1 MIAAGTTAVADIV
14 TDVEAA
20 SALHDARLHGITYWE
35 VMSWTN
41 AAWAERG
48 RAEVEARLDAL
59 PSPPGT
65 GLSPH
70 APYSLDVEPLLEI
83 PDIVRERGS
92 RLHLH
97 LGEAAFE
104 REHGEAVPWQKQR
117 PASFRALR
125 DEGFGTGATEFVDE
139 LGVLGPDCH
148 IAHGVYMTARDRA
161 ILRARG
167 TTVALCPRSNAVI
180 GLDEPPVA
188 AYLVEGNALAVG
200 TDSLASSPRSTCSP
214 TSPNCTARA
223 GAGVRQPRPA
233 GAAAA
238 GGDARG
244 RSRDGSRHRPARRG
258 IPRGRAPWRIW
269 RSSTSRCRRWMP
281 RSSISWCPAPGR
293 PPRPSSTARRA
304 SPRPPS
310 PVRQECAHD
319 RSSRHRPPGDRA
331 AARPRTAPRGRVVP
345 AHVDGVVRGRHPRG
359 SAPRGDL
366 HPLLLLPPDERSAWH
381 VVTSDEVWLWH
392 GPGAL
397 ELSLAERGPSR
408 ARRRRSPSAPTSPRV
423 MCCSTP
429 FRRECGRRP
438 DPWATWRSW

>member
-1 MIAAGTTAVADIV
+1 MQERAGRVVVYSASLVLPITAPPIRGGAIAVAAGRIRHVGEREWVVHELRTRGIAFDEVHWSGVLTPGLVNAHAHLQYTGMAEVGLGTYDGFDDWAQAFQVVYETPHDWGADARTGANAMIAAGTTAVADVV

-20 SALHDARLHGITYWE
+20 SALHDAKLHGITYWE

-92 RLHLH
+92 RLHIH

-104 REHGEAVPWQKQR
+104 REHGEALPWRERR
-117 PASFRALR
+117 PASFQALR

-148 IAHGVYMTARDRA
+148 IAHGVYTTARDRA
-161 ILRARG
+161 TLRARG

-200 TDSLASSPRSTCSP
+200 TDSSASSPSLDLLADVAALHRL
-214 TSPNCTARA
+214 ARA
-223 GAGVRQPRPA
+223 QGYTGRDLSALLLRAATLGGAHAMGLDTGPA
-233 GAAAA
+233 RTGYLAVGAAADLA
-238 GGDARG
+238 FFDLDVDAVDDTIENLAT
-244 RSRDGSRHRPARRG
+244 DGA
-258 IPRGRAPWRIW
+258 GRAVATLI
-269 RSSTSRCRRWMP
+269 
-281 RSSISWCPAPGR
+281 
-293 PPRPSSTARRA
+293 
-304 SPRPPS
+304 
-310 PVRQECAHD
+310 
-319 RSSRHRPPGDRA
+319 
-331 AARPRTAPRGRVVP
+331 
-345 AHVDGVVRGRHPRG
+345 DGVVR
-359 SAPRGDL
+359 SA
-366 HPLLLLPPDERSAWH
+366 SA
-381 VVTSDEVWLWH
+381 VFTRETGV
-392 GPGAL
+392 
-397 ELSLAERGPSR
+397 
-408 ARRRRSPSAPTSPRV
+408 SAH
-423 MCCSTP
+423 
-429 FRRECGRRP
+429 
-438 DPWATWRSW
+438 D

>member
-1 MIAAGTTAVADIV
+1 MSVVLYSASLVLPVTAPPIPGGAIAVAGGRIRHVGDREWVRHELRARGVAFDEVHWPGVLTPGLVNAHSHLQYTGMAEVGRGSYAGFDDWDDAFTPVYRAGHDWAADARAGALAMIAAGTTAVADIV

-59 PSPPGT
+59 PAPPGT

-104 REHGEAVPWQKQR
+104 REHGEAVPWQLHR
-117 PASFRALR
+117 PTSFRALR

-188 AYLVEGNALAVG
+188 AYLLEGNALAVG
-200 TDSLASSPRSTCSP
+200 TDSLASSPSLDLLADVSALHRL
-214 TSPNCTARA
+214 ARA
-223 GAGVRQPRPA
+223 QGYANRDLPELLLRAATLGGAHAMGLDT
-233 GAAAA
+233 G
-238 GGDARG
+238 
-244 RSRDGSRHRPARRG
+244 PARTG
-258 IPRGRAPWRIW
+258 YLAVGAV
-269 RSSTSRCRRWMP
+269 
-281 RSSISWCPAPGR
+281 ADL
-293 PPRPSSTARRA
+293 AFFDV
-304 SPRPPS
+304 
-310 PVRQECAHD
+310 PVSEVDDTIEHLVVD
-319 RSSRHRPPGDRA
+319 GEGRA
-331 AARPRTAPRGRVVP
+331 AATFI
-345 AHVDGVVRGRHPRG
+345 DGEV
-359 SAPRGDL
+359 
-366 HPLLLLPPDERSAWH
+366 RSA
-381 VVTSDEVWLWH
+381 
-392 GPGAL
+392 
-397 ELSLAERGPSR
+397 
-408 ARRRRSPSAPTSPRV
+408 SAAFT
-423 MCCSTP
+423 
-429 FRRECGRRP
+429 RETGVSADDR
-438 DPWATWRSW
+438 

>member
-1 MIAAGTTAVADIV
+1 MQERADRVVVFSASLVLPITAPPIRDGAIAVAAGRIRHVGDREWVLRELQARGLTFDEVHWPGVLMPGLVNAHSHLQYTGMAAVGRGSYAGFEDWAAAFQPVYELGHDWGADATAGARAMIAAGTTAVADIV

-48 RAEVEARLDAL
+48 HAEVEARLDAL

-92 RLHLH
+92 RLHIH

-104 REHGEAVPWQKQR
+104 RGHDDPQPWR
-117 PASFRALR
+117 ERRAASFQALR

-161 ILRARG
+161 TLRARG
-167 TTVALCPRSNAVI
+167 TSVALCPRSNAVI

-200 TDSLASSPRSTCSP
+200 TDSLASSPSLDLLADVAALHRLAQAQGYVHRDLSALLLRAATLGGAHAMGLDTGP
-214 TSPNCTARA
+214 ARTGYLA
-223 GAGVRQPRPA
+223 VGAVADLAFFDVPVSGVDDTIEHLVVDGAG
-233 GAAAA
+233 
-238 GGDARG
+238 
-244 RSRDGSRHRPARRG
+244 
-258 IPRGRAPWRIW
+258 
-269 RSSTSRCRRWMP
+269 
-281 RSSISWCPAPGR
+281 
-293 PPRPSSTARRA
+293 
-304 SPRPPS
+304 
-310 PVRQECAHD
+310 
-319 RSSRHRPPGDRA
+319 RA
-331 AARPRTAPRGRVVP
+331 AATYI
-345 AHVDGVVRGRHPRG
+345 DGEVRWT
-359 SAPRGDL
+359 SA
-366 HPLLLLPPDERSAWH
+366 SF
-381 VVTSDEVWLWH
+381 
-392 GPGAL
+392 
-397 ELSLAERGPSR
+397 
-408 ARRRRSPSAPTSPRV
+408 ARETGVSV
-423 MCCSTP
+423 
-429 FRRECGRRP
+429 
-438 DPWATWRSW
+438 

>member
-1 MIAAGTTAVADIV
+1 
-14 TDVEAA
+14 
-20 SALHDARLHGITYWE
+20 
-35 VMSWTN
+35 MSWTN

-83 PDIVRERGS
+83 PDIVRER
-92 RLHLH
+92 
-97 LGEAAFE
+97 AAACTCTWARRPFE

-200 TDSLASSPRSTCSP
+200 TDSLASSPSLDLLADVAELHRL
-214 TSPNCTARA
+214 ARAQGYVNRDLPELLLRAATLGGAHAMGLDTGPARTGYLAVGAVADLAFFDIPVSEVDATIEHLVVA
-223 GAGVRQPRPA
+223 GAGT
-233 GAAAA
+233 AAATFID
-238 GGDARG
+238 GEAR
-244 RSRDGSRHRPARRG
+244 S
-258 IPRGRAPWRIW
+258 
-269 RSSTSRCRRWMP
+269 
-281 RSSISWCPAPGR
+281 
-293 PPRPSSTARRA
+293 A
-304 SPRPPS
+304 SPAFTRETG
-310 PVRQECAHD
+310 VRA
-319 RSSRHRPPGDRA
+319 
-331 AARPRTAPRGRVVP
+331 
-345 AHVDGVVRGRHPRG
+345 
-359 SAPRGDL
+359 
-366 HPLLLLPPDERSAWH
+366 
-381 VVTSDEVWLWH
+381 
-392 GPGAL
+392 
-397 ELSLAERGPSR
+397 
-408 ARRRRSPSAPTSPRV
+408 
-423 MCCSTP
+423 
-429 FRRECGRRP
+429 
-438 DPWATWRSW
+438 